1 MLWGQKDNT
10 KIYQTE
16 MLYNNIPETSQAKS
30 KESSSV
36 VTWFRYISI
45 NDGISDFG
53 FHPPS
58 IDPFN
63 VFPDRNVEKWAFTS
77 GFDFGTPRVTVRPQ
91 PCTHKEWEKKEKSEK
106 IFFCISKWTRDTK

>member
-1 MLWGQKDNT
+1 MGAEGHY

-16 MLYNNIPETSQAKS
+16 MLYNHFQKLVEQKS
-30 KESSSV
+30 VNLGAV

-63 VFPDRNVEKWAFTS
+63 VFPDRNKEKWAVTS

-91 PCTHKEWEKKEKSEK
+91 PCTHQKWERKEKN
-106 IFFCISKWTRDTK
+106 